1 MSREPSK
8 TPSWERLFA
17 IAVHQEGMFTTS
29 QGAEAGY
36 SLQLLA
42 YHVQAGRFARVRRGT
57 YRIVHFKTG
66 GYGEFVDAWL
76 WSGRKGVLS
85 HQTALGLHGLADLL
99 RWPIHLTVPKA
110 WRSRRL
116 EVPEDVRLHYAD
128 VPRSDRTWRGPV
140 PVTSPRRTF
149 ADGGA
154 ASLSAE
160 ALRQALDGALEREW
174 MTRSQVAAI
183 ARWIP
188 SNTDLMRST

>member
-1 MSREPSK
+1 MPRDRSK

-17 IAVHQEGMFTTS
+17 IAVHQEGMFTTN

-42 YHVQAGRFARVRRGT
+42 HHVQGGRFARVRRGI

-116 EVPEDVRLHYAD
+116 EVPEDVTLHYAD
-128 VPRSDRTWRGPV
+128 IPRADRTWRGPV

-149 ADGGA
+149 ADGGGDQ
-154 ASLSAE
+154 LSPEAMRE
-160 ALRQALDGALEREW
+160 ALHRALERGW

-188 SNTDLMRST
+188 STAELARST